1 MPIKGRTFSNISHSH
16 FDGHTTLRSVFLSIR
31 IGRSPWPRE
40 HNLCNSDVYK
50 LEFLGIG
57 SECKDINA
65 YGFSVRLSQIPQA
78 NSHTSGILN
87 PSRANMYA
95 LTQMP
100 SRAPRIPHLLALL
113 VRDRSW
119 KTSVTCVFRV
129 KTIPFWLN
137 INFAWIC
144 RLPSYYSLGR
154 ISHDHRCSARVAVT
168 NTSILDDV

>member
-1 MPIKGRTFSNISHSH
+1 MPIKGHTFSNISHSH
-16 FDGHTTLRSVFLSIR
+16 FDGHTTLRFVFLSIR
-31 IGRSPWPRE
+31 IGRPPWPRE

-50 LEFLGIG
+50 LEFLGIW

-87 PSRANMYA
+87 PSRVNMYA

-113 VRDRSW
+113 VRDASW
-119 KTSVTCVFRV
+119 KSSVTCVLSSWSRFFL
-129 KTIPFWLN
+129 TDHQFYL
-137 INFAWIC
+137 
-144 RLPSYYSLGR
+144 SLSLVQLSLVRSDLSWSWSFG
-154 ISHDHRCSARVAVT
+154 
-168 NTSILDDV
+168 